1 MAPAVRLLFCPRHW
15 RSVRA
20 GRAGR
25 GRQRGGWCIWTR
37 RARRD
42 AGSLRSATG
51 STMRPFLLVALAL
64 VASGCATLVRGPS
77 AVVGVTADRDSAY
90 VFVDGVAAG
99 VAPARLE
106 MARARDH
113 RVEVVREGYLVAR
126 DSVER
131 QFNPAV
137 AAGSFLLS
145 GPASLGLDVSSGAV
159 YDLRPAGLRVRLV
172 PDSAGVEADT
182 VSHLIRRAQDAARDG
197 FPRPAPVRRAPPWVT
212 AQLASGLYVG
222 GDPTR
227 EQGSTGGIGAS
238 LLLGVRGAGYSARLA
253 RRQAPAS
260 CLTTRSAGSSRRSSA
275 SSPSWTRGGCAWACR
290 RGRAWGEG
298 GRTGSAFSAPPSAS
312 RRCSRPASACP
323 CSARPTCS

>member
-1 MAPAVRLLFCPRHW
+1 
-15 RSVRA
+15 
-20 GRAGR
+20 
-25 GRQRGGWCIWTR
+25 
-37 RARRD
+37 
-42 AGSLRSATG
+42 
-51 STMRPFLLVALAL
+51 MRPFLLVALAL
-64 VASGCATLVRGPS
+64 VASGCATLVRSPS

-197 FPRPAPVRRAPPWVT
+197 FPRPS
-212 AQLASGLYVG
+212 ASG
-222 GDPTR
+222 
-227 EQGSTGGIGAS
+227 
-238 LLLGVRGAGYSARLA
+238 
-253 RRQAPAS
+253 AP
-260 CLTTRSAGSSRRSSA
+260 
-275 SSPSWTRGGCAWACR
+275 
-290 RGRAWGEG
+290 
-298 GRTGSAFSAPPSAS
+298 
-312 RRCSRPASACP
+312 RPG
-323 CSARPTCS
+323 